1 MFFHQIRRSHQN
13 ASDYGRLNITCTF
26 FVCSQNQCLVVKI
39 FVAKKRQPIWFAY
52 YLGIF
57 QTTLIIAKIFA
68 YYLGAISTAY
78 NLIVLHNVFVRACY
92 PISSWLWCC
101 RCLPTLYIHAKQYN
115 HTGAKLMCRKI
126 PGNPLNNFFSF
137 SFQRKRGRSR
147 FCTHVWT
154 CSRNRLGIH
163 SSRHNTW
170 AAQRTHKRWF
180 NARISWSFRVLRSP
194 HHEIKT
200 RSRGRCSRLSLRGLC
215 RANGTRHSQS
225 PVHRGRT
232 IQWQPVR

>member
-1 MFFHQIRRSHQN
+1 MICPQIWIGLLSNKPTALMLWLFSHHHNHPLHYITKGSFFSV
-13 ASDYGRLNITCTF
+13 L
-26 FVCSQNQCLVVKI
+26 CL
-39 FVAKKRQPIWFAY
+39 
-52 YLGIF
+52 
-57 QTTLIIAKIFA
+57 
-68 YYLGAISTAY
+68 
-78 NLIVLHNVFVRACY
+78 
-92 PISSWLWCC
+92 
-101 RCLPTLYIHAKQYN
+101 
-115 HTGAKLMCRKI
+115 KI
-126 PGNPLNNFFSF
+126 PGNPLNNFFFFSF

-147 FCTHVWT
+147 FCTDVWT
-154 CSRNRLGIH
+154 SSRNRLGIH

-194 HHEIKT
+194 HNEIKT